1 MSRHAAG
8 TAPLTLRRGKKGRNM
23 EKETAKAMPADLL
36 RKWEEVHGCYKLL
49 AAGRAKI
56 EHKIVKG
63 EMVYYTKPTAK
74 KATWGEQMMK
84 KQQITIGDYKV
95 QQASNCHVFIVHIPD
110 SRMVFHSQTN
120 HWLTEEEL
128 RAAFDFYKQ
137 AAGWETEECSE

>member
-23 EKETAKAMPADLL
+23 EKETVKAMPADLL
-36 RKWEEVHGCYKLL
+36 RQWEEVHGCYELL
-49 AAGRAKI
+49 AAGREKI

-63 EMVYYTKPTAK
+63 EMVYYTKQTEK
-74 KATWGEQMMK
+74 KATWGEQ
-84 KQQITIGDYKV
+84 
-95 QQASNCHVFIVHIPD
+95 IPD
-110 SRMVFHSQTN
+110 SRLVFHSQTN

>member
-1 MSRHAAG
+1 
-8 TAPLTLRRGKKGRNM
+8 M

-63 EMVYYTKPTAK
+63 EMVYYTKPTEK

-110 SRMVFHSQTN
+110 SHMVFHSQTN

>member
-1 MSRHAAG
+1 MNAAG
-8 TAPLTLRRGKKGRNM
+8 TAPLTLRRGKKERNM
-23 EKETAKAMPADLL
+23 EKETVKAMPADLL
-36 RKWEEVHGCYKLL
+36 RQWEEVHGCYELL

-63 EMVYYTKPTAK
+63 EMVYYTKQTEK

-84 KQQITIGDYKV
+84 KQQITIGDYRV

-110 SRMVFHSQTN
+110 SRLVFHSQTN

>member
-1 MSRHAAG
+1 
-8 TAPLTLRRGKKGRNM
+8 M
-23 EKETAKAMPADLL
+23 EKETVKTMPADLL
-36 RKWEEVHGCYKLL
+36 RQWEEVHGCYELL

-63 EMVYYTKPTAK
+63 EMVYYTKPTK
-74 KATWGEQMMK
+74 KKTTWEEQMMK
-84 KQQITIGDYKV
+84 KQQITIGDYRV

-110 SRMVFHSQTN
+110 SRLVFHSQTN

-137 AAGWETEECSE
+137 AAGWEMEECSE

>member
-1 MSRHAAG
+1 MVSSMHQQV
-8 TAPLTLRRGKKGRNM
+8 LITL
-23 EKETAKAMPADLL
+23 
-36 RKWEEVHGCYKLL
+36 
-49 AAGRAKI
+49 
-56 EHKIVKG
+56 
-63 EMVYYTKPTAK
+63 MVSMQMQ
-74 KATWGEQMMK
+74 QMMK

>member
-8 TAPLTLRRGKKGRNM
+8 TAPLTLRRGKKERNM
-23 EKETAKAMPADLL
+23 EKETVKAMPADLL
-36 RKWEEVHGCYKLL
+36 RQWEEVHGCYELL

-63 EMVYYTKPTAK
+63 EMVYYTKQTEK
-74 KATWGEQMMK
+74 KAIWGEQMMK
-84 KQQITIGDYKV
+84 KQQITIGDYRV

-110 SRMVFHSQTN
+110 SRLVFHSQTN

>member
-23 EKETAKAMPADLL
+23 EKETVKAMPADLL
-36 RKWEEVHGCYKLL
+36 RQWEEVHGCYELL
-49 AAGRAKI
+49 AAG
-56 EHKIVKG
+56 
-63 EMVYYTKPTAK
+63 

-84 KQQITIGDYKV
+84 KQQITIGDYRV

-110 SRMVFHSQTN
+110 SRLVFHSQTN